1 MHDVAIAGGGPAGL
15 AAAIRAAQRGFRTVL
30 FERSHA
36 VPDKACGEGLMPSGA
51 RELERLGIRIAQDRC
66 APFRGIRYLQEDG
79 TVLEARFG
87 TESGIGIRRTALGEA
102 LRDRALASGV
112 DLRHGTVTGAT
123 ALPGCVELRTDAGA
137 AEARL
142 LIAADGL
149 HSPLRRAAGL
159 DLPQPG
165 RAPVRY
171 GIRRH
176 FALPPWT
183 DFVEVH
189 WAEGVEAYVT
199 PVGPRSVNVAFL
211 REGETKDRFEELLG
225 RFPSLRERIGDAGA
239 ASEVR
244 GAGPLL
250 QRVRARAGERLA
262 LIGDAAGYVDAITG
276 QGLSLAFAAS
286 AVLMEALPDD
296 LSTDLRPALQRY
308 EAGVR
313 ARWLRYALP
322 AHALVALSRRPGLRR
337 SALRSIARFPLAF
350 GVVVR
355 IVE

>member
-15 AAAIRAAQRGFRTVL
+15 AAAIRAAQRGFRTVV

-87 TESGIGIRRTALGEA
+87 ADAGIGIRRTALGEA
-102 LRDRALASGV
+102 LRDLALASGV

-123 ALPGCVELRTDAGA
+123 ALPDCVELRTDAGA

-159 DLPQPG
+159 ELPQG
-165 RAPVRY
+165 QAPVRY

-211 REGETKDRFEELLG
+211 RDGDTKNSFEELLG
-225 RFPSLRERIGDAGA
+225 RFPALHERIGEAGA
-239 ASEVR
+239 ESEVR

-250 QRVRARAGERLA
+250 QRVRARSGERLV

-286 AVLMEALPDD
+286 AVLMQALPDD
-296 LSTDLRPALQRY
+296 LSADLRPALQRY

-313 ARWLRYALP
+313 TRWLRYSLP
-322 AHALVALSRRPGLRR
+322 AHALVALSRRPGLRK
-337 SALRSIARFPLAF
+337 SGLRSMARFPSAF

-355 IVE
+355 IVD

>member
-15 AAAIRAAQRGFRTVL
+15 AAAIRAAQRGFRTVV
-30 FERSHA
+30 FERSDA

-87 TESGIGIRRTALGEA
+87 TETGIGIRRTALGEA

-123 ALPGCVELRTDAGA
+123 ALPDCVELRTDAGA

-159 DLPQPG
+159 ELPQGP
-165 RAPVRY
+165 APVRY
-171 GIRRH
+171 GVRRH

-189 WAEGVEAYVT
+189 WAGGVEAYVT

-211 REGETKDRFEELLG
+211 RDGETKNSFEELLG
-225 RFPSLRERIGDAGA
+225 RFPALRERIGEAGA
-239 ASEVR
+239 ESEVR

-250 QRVRARAGERLA
+250 QRVRARSGERLV

-296 LSTDLRPALQRY
+296 LSADLRPAFERY

-322 AHALVALSRRPGLRR
+322 AHALVALSRRPRLRR
-337 SALRSIARFPLAF
+337 SGLRSMARFPSAF

-355 IVE
+355 IVD

>member
-30 FERSHA
+30 FERNPA
-36 VPDKACGEGLMPSGA
+36 VPDKACGEGLMPSGV

-87 TESGIGIRRTALGEA
+87 TESGIGIRRMALGEA

-112 DLRHGTVTGAT
+112 DVRHGTVIGAT
-123 ALPGCVELRTDAGA
+123 ALPGCIELQTDAGA
-137 AEARL
+137 AQARL

-159 DLPQPG
+159 DLPHGP
-165 RAPVRY
+165 APVRY

-199 PVGPRSVNVAFL
+199 PVGPGSVNVAFL
-211 REGETKDRFEELLG
+211 REGETKDRFDELLG
-225 RFPSLRERIGDAGA
+225 RFPLLRERIGDAGA

-250 QRVRARAGERLA
+250 QRVRARVGERLA

-296 LSTDLRPALQRY
+296 LSADLRPALQRY
-308 EAGVR
+308 EAGMR

-322 AHALVALSRRPGLRR
+322 AHALVALARRPGLRR
-337 SALRSIARFPLAF
+337 SALRSIARFPPAF

>member
-1 MHDVAIAGGGPAGL
+1 MDPRPGDRAHRHPPLRGPSPRARDPAPHLEWKASPRRGASAAAGRRAAFARSRHPAPRREGDRALLARADAGLMHDVAIAGGGPAGL
-15 AAAIRAAQRGFRTVL
+15 AAAIRAAQRGFRTVV

-51 RELERLGIRIAQDRC
+51 RELERLGIRIAEDRC
-66 APFRGIRYLQEDG
+66 ASFRGIRYLQEDG

-87 TESGIGIRRTALGEA
+87 TDAGIGIRRTALGEA

-123 ALPGCVELRTDAGA
+123 ALRD
-137 AEARL
+137 
-142 LIAADGL
+142 
-149 HSPLRRAAGL
+149 
-159 DLPQPG
+159 
-165 RAPVRY
+165 
-171 GIRRH
+171 
-176 FALPPWT
+176 
-183 DFVEVH
+183 
-189 WAEGVEAYVT
+189 
-199 PVGPRSVNVAFL
+199 
-211 REGETKDRFEELLG
+211 GETKDSFEELLG
-225 RFPSLRERIGDAGA
+225 RFPALRERLGEAGA
-239 ASEVR
+239 ESEVR

-250 QRVRARAGERLA
+250 QRVRARSGERLV

-296 LSTDLRPALQRY
+296 LSADLRPAFERY

-322 AHALVALSRRPGLRR
+322 AHALVALSRRPRLRR
-337 SALRSIARFPLAF
+337 SGLRSMARFPSAF

-355 IVE
+355 IVD

>member
-1 MHDVAIAGGGPAGL
+1 MHDVAIAGGGPAGW
-15 AAAIRAAQRGFRTVL
+15 RPPSGPCKRGFRTVV

-36 VPDKACGEGLMPSGA
+36 VPTRLAGGPDALRGPRAGA
-51 RELERLGIRIAQDRC
+51 ARIRIAQDRC

-87 TESGIGIRRTALGEA
+87 PTPGSDPPDGARRSAA
-102 LRDRALASGV
+102 RSALASGV

-123 ALPGCVELRTDAGA
+123 ALPDCVELRTDAGA

-159 DLPQPG
+159 ELPQGP
-165 RAPVRY
+165 APVRY
-171 GIRRH
+171 GVRRH

-189 WAEGVEAYVT
+189 WAEGVD
-199 PVGPRSVNVAFL
+199 SV
-211 REGETKDRFEELLG
+211 R
-225 RFPSLRERIGDAGA
+225 DAGRSA
-239 ASEVR
+239 QRQTWLSCATAKQRTASRSCSGGSRRCASGSGRPVPNRRCVEQGR
-244 GAGPLL
+244 CSSAF
-250 QRVRARAGERLA
+250 RARSGERLV

-296 LSTDLRPALQRY
+296 LSAESRPAFERY
-308 EAGVR
+308 EAG
-313 ARWLRYALP
+313 
-322 AHALVALSRRPGLRR
+322 
-337 SALRSIARFPLAF
+337 
-350 GVVVR
+350 
-355 IVE
+355 